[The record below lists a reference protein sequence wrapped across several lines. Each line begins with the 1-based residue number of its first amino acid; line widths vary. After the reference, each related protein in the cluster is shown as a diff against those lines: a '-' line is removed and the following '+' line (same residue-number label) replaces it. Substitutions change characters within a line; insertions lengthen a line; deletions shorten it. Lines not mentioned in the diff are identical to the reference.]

1 MKGPL
6 GPSRVK
12 PYIKLVGNV
21 GCAFSILFLLA
32 WTGHW
37 HHLCLPM
44 K

>member
-1 MKGPL
+1 MKGSL
-6 GPSRVK
+6 GPPRVK
-12 PYIKLVGNV
+12 LFIKLVENV
-21 GCAFSILFLLA
+21 GYGFSILFLLA